1 MFKNYLATALR
12 HLLKYK
18 GYSAINVLGLAAG
31 ITSCIL
37 IMLYVQDE
45 LSYDQHHE
53 KKERI
58 YRLVKSDTADGKTNE
73 SAFTPPSWAPVLAM
87 EYPEIERFTRLKPPN
102 SRWLVRYGDKR
113 SYERYFVVA
122 DSSVFDI
129 FTIPLVQGNAKT
141 ALVEPHAVV
150 VSESMVEKYF
160 GDENPMGKVIAADDK
175 YMFTVTGIM
184 RDLPKNSHFHAD
196 FLASFATTAAAGIY
210 FEPTTIQNLNST
222 MYTYFLLKEGYT
234 ADDLE
239 RKLPQFMDKYFG
251 ERLKSVG
258 VEMRPYLQS
267 LTDIHLHSNL
277 NNEIE
282 ANGDIRYVYIF
293 SSVAAFILLLAC
305 FNFMN
310 LSTARAARRTQEVG
324 IRKVLGAHRVQLIRQ
339 FTGESIFFSFIA
351 LAVALGLV
359 HLLLPQFNQLSGKV
373 LEMNYESAWLLPA
386 LLAIALFTGLAA
398 GGYPAFVL
406 ASFKPAAVVSGA
418 LKAGVSQSMLRK
430 ALITFQFVVSI
441 FMIIGTAVV
450 LDQVEYI
457 QRKKLGFDKEHLVVI
472 RLPDQAA
479 VLGYPAYKRGAM
491 QYPEIVNVSSS
502 ASVPGTTT
510 SLNLIQP
517 EGFPEDQ
524 SPLVST
530 IWADFDFVET
540 MDIEI
545 KSGRS
550 FSREFASDNN
560 AVVINETAARTFG
573 WEDPVGKTFRY
584 PGAPD
589 TYPSRNVIG
598 VMSDFHHQSLH
609 QRIEP
614 MIVMYWNEGR
624 FMVVRLQGQNLPRGL
639 EILQDQWRTTYP
651 GHPDMDFYFLDEELE
666 RQYAAEQRLGSVFIA
681 GAVLS
686 ILIACLGL
694 LGLASYMAE
703 QRTRE
708 IGVRKVLG
716 ATISNVIL
724 LLSKEFTRLF
734 ALAFIIGALVGYFVM
749 QAWLDNFPYRIEL
762 STWIF
767 VSAGLAALFITW
779 LTVGY
784 HALKA
789 ATANPVDALRAG

>member
-1 MFKNYLATALR
+1 MFKNYLATAIR
-12 HLLKYK
+12 HLLRYK
-18 GYSAINVLGLAAG
+18 GYSAINVLGLAVG

-87 EYPEIERFTRLKPPN
+87 EYPEIEHFTRLKPPN

-113 SYERYFVVA
+113 SYEKHFVVA

-141 ALVEPHAVV
+141 ALAEPHAVV
-150 VSESMVEKYF
+150 VSESMVKKYF
-160 GDENPMGKVIAADDK
+160 GDENPIGKVIAADDK

-277 NNEIE
+277 KNEIE

-324 IRKVLGAHRVQLIRQ
+324 VRKVLGAQRVQLIRQ
-339 FTGESIFFSFIA
+339 FIGESVFFSFIA

-373 LEMNYESAWLLPA
+373 LEMNYESVWLLPA
-386 LLAIALFTGLAA
+386 LAAITLFTGLAA
-398 GGYPAFVL
+398 GVYPAFVL
-406 ASFKPAAVVSGA
+406 ASFRPVAVVGGA
-418 LKAGVSQSMLRK
+418 SKTGVSQSMLRK
-430 ALITFQFVVSI
+430 ALITFQFTVSI
-441 FMIIGTAVV
+441 VMIIGTAVV

-457 QRKKLGFDKEHLVVI
+457 QSKKLGFDKEHLVVI

-479 VLGYPAYKRGAM
+479 VLGYPAYKRGVM

-502 ASVPGTTT
+502 ASVPGTPT

-550 FSREFASDNN
+550 LSREFVSDNN

-573 WEDPVGKTFRY
+573 WEDPIGKTFRY

-614 MIVMYWNEGR
+614 MMVMYWDEGR
-624 FMVVRLQGQNLPRGL
+624 FMVVRLQGKNLPRGL
-639 EILQDQWRTTYP
+639 EVLQAQWRETYP
-651 GHPDMDFYFLDEELE
+651 GHPDMDFYFLDEDLE
-666 RQYAAEQRLGSVFIA
+666 RQYVAEQRLGSVFIA

-716 ATISNVIL
+716 ATISNVVL

-734 ALAFIIGALVGYFVM
+734 ALAFVIGAFAGYFVM

-762 STWIF
+762 SLWVF

>member
-1 MFKNYLATALR
+1 MFRNYLATAIR
-12 HLLKYK
+12 HLLRYK
-18 GYSAINVLGLAAG
+18 GYSAINVLGLAVG

-53 KKERI
+53 KKDRI
-58 YRLVKSDTADGKTNE
+58 YRLVKTDTADGKINE

-87 EYPEIERFTRLKPPN
+87 EYPEIEHFTRLKPPN

-113 SYERYFVVA
+113 SYEKHFVVA

-141 ALVEPHAVV
+141 ALAEPHAVV
-150 VSESMVEKYF
+150 VSESMVRKYF
-160 GDENPMGKVIAADDK
+160 GDENPIGKVIAADDK

-184 RDLPKNSHFHAD
+184 RDLPTNSHFRAD

-222 MYTYFLLKEGYT
+222 MYTYLLLKEGYT
-234 ADDLE
+234 AGDLE

-258 VEMRPYLQS
+258 VEMRPNLQS

-282 ANGDIRYVYIF
+282 ANSDIRYVYIF

-324 IRKVLGAHRVQLIRQ
+324 IRKVLGAHRVQLFRQ
-339 FTGESIFFSFIA
+339 FVGESVLFSFVA

-386 LLAIALFTGLAA
+386 LAAIAFITGLAA

-406 ASFKPAAVVSGA
+406 ASFRPAAVVGGA
-418 LKAGVSQSMLRK
+418 LNAGVSQSVLRK
-430 ALITFQFVVSI
+430 ALIIFQFVVSI
-441 FMIIGTAVV
+441 IMIIGTAVV

-457 QRKKLGFDKEHLVVI
+457 QSKKLGFDKEHLVVI

-502 ASVPGTTT
+502 ASVPGTPT
-510 SLNLIQP
+510 SFNLIQP
-517 EGFPEDQ
+517 DGFPEDQ

-550 FSREFASDNN
+550 LSREFVSDNN
-560 AVVINETAARTFG
+560 AVMINETAARTFG
-573 WEDPVGKTFRY
+573 WEDPIGKTFSY

-589 TYPSRNVIG
+589 TYPPRNVVG
-598 VMSDFHHQSLH
+598 VMRDFHQQSLH

-614 MIVMYWNEGR
+614 LIVMYWNEGR
-624 FMVVRLQGQNLPRGL
+624 FMVVRLRGQNLPHGL
-639 EILQDQWRTTYP
+639 EILRDQWRETYP
-651 GHPDMDFYFLDEELE
+651 GHPDMDFYFLDQELE

-716 ATISNVIL
+716 ATISNVVL

-734 ALAFIIGALVGYFVM
+734 TLAFVIGASAGYYVM

-762 STWIF
+762 SIWIF
-767 VSAGLAALFITW
+767 VSAGLAALLITW